1 MSTYNVFNNDIPR
14 IEESNNVE
22 AKFYNEKQFMFAAR
36 SQHLKKSNLSE
47 IIKHHNFKITG
58 S

>member
-1 MSTYNVFNNDIPR
+1 MSTYNIFNNDIPR

-36 SQHLKKSNLSE
+36 SQHLKKSNF
-47 IIKHHNFKITG
+47 KHHNFKITG